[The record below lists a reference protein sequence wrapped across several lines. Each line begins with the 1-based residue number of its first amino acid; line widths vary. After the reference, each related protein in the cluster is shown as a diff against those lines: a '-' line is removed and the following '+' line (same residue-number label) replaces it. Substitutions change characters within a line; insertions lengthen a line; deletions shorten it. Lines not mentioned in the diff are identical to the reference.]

1 MVTQSGCSTKRME
14 QVEINACYDM
24 WVQEQQAF
32 NPPIFR
38 KLRAAF
44 HVINSGQ
51 DHVCRWQTS
60 LQDLSMGVGKEG
72 MWSRLKAL

>member
-44 HVINSGQ
+44 HVISSGQ
-51 DHVCRWQTS
+51 DHVAQ
-60 LQDLSMGVGKEG
+60 
-72 MWSRLKAL
+72 